1 MIRHT
6 AAASRQL
13 TAGTTGD
20 IPISRHGRFW
30 NRKRNRH
37 EDIPKHGSKRSP
49 MEPGHHFIIPIGSMV
64 LVYNGIYANI
74 WGILMGSMLPYITYM
89 DPMGY
94 FIHLRETKL
103 MTSRPNRRPTTIR
116 CPTLIRSEPGGS
128 ALCYT
133 WPQAFLSLP

>member
-1 MIRHT
+1 
-6 AAASRQL
+6 
-13 TAGTTGD
+13 
-20 IPISRHGRFW
+20 
-30 NRKRNRH
+30 
-37 EDIPKHGSKRSP
+37 